1 MASGPITSW
10 QIYWEK
16 VETVKNLIFL
26 YPKITT
32 NGECTYETK
41 RHLLLG
47 RNGMTNLDSILKSK
61 DIILPTKD
69 YIVKSMV
76 FPVIIYGC
84 ENWTIKK
91 AERWRTDAFELQCWR
106 GLFRVP
112 WTTGRSNQSVLK
124 EINKILNGRT
134 DAENKAPILWPPD
147 AKSRLNG
154 IDPDAGKDQ
163 RQKEKSA
170 AEDEMVR

>member
-1 MASGPITSW
+1 MGFSRQEYWSGLPFPSPWDLPDPGIEPRSPAL
-10 QIYWEK
+10 QADS
-16 VETVKNLIFL
+16 FL
-26 YPKITT
+26 TELWGNP
-32 NGECTYETK
+32 
-41 RHLLLG
+41 
-47 RNGMTNLDSILKSK
+47 MTNLDSILKSK
-61 DIILPTKD
+61 DIILPTKV
-69 YIVKSMV
+69 YIVKSLV

-91 AERWRTDAFELQCWR
+91 AERWKTDAFELQCWR

-154 IDPDAGKDQ
+154 IDPDAGKDR
-163 RQKEKSA
+163 RQKEKRA